1 MRQYQLEQA
10 HGLHGLPASN
20 PTVSPNAVV
29 SSNTATPSAPADKAV
44 LASDIRASDRAAHA
58 DDSGN
63 PSIQASADPA
73 ATRHAPETEGKEKSK
88 YEASSVYRSRKGDRF
103 S

>member
-1 MRQYQLEQA
+1 
-10 HGLHGLPASN
+10 
-20 PTVSPNAVV
+20 
-29 SSNTATPSAPADKAV
+29 V
-44 LASDIRASDRAAHA
+44 LAGDIRASDKASHGIE
-58 DDSGN
+58 DSGN
-63 PSIQASADPA
+63 PSLQANADPA